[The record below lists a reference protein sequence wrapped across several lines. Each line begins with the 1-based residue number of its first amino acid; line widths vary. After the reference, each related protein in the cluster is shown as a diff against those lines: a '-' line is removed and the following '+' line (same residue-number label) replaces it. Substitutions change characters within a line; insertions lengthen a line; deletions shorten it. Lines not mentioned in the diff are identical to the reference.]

1 MKTWSEW
8 EIIRRQ
14 VAICG
19 RVVDEDGNS
28 MSNLPVTIIS
38 MPEVFATKVSVAA
51 SAIKRRQ
58 EENDESPDRTVTKN
72 NGSYYFLD
80 LPNGKYGVNVND
92 VRTGLHDQKE
102 ASVKRDKNGKIKM
115 AILNMQIATHS

>member
-1 MKTWSEW
+1 MKTWGEW
-8 EIIRRQ
+8 EVIRRQ

-38 MPEVFATKVSVAA
+38 MPEAFATRVSVAA
-51 SAIKRRQ
+51 SAIKSRR
-58 EENDESPDRTVTKN
+58 EESDECPDHTVTKN

-80 LPNGKYGVNVND
+80 LPNGKYVLSAND
-92 VRTGLHDQKE
+92 ARTGLHDQKE
-102 ASVKRDKNGKIKM
+102 ATVKRDKSGKIKM
-115 AILNMQIATHS
+115 TILNMQIPAHS